1 MSNMDQNLSQILNI
15 EPEPQPIVV
24 KSPNAVEVKVEMEE
38 VDKDFQKARENL
50 KELVNLGFQAIDGV
64 LKVASEGDSPRAYE
78 VVAQMIKAV
87 AETNKDLVELHQRM
101 KTIKEDKYETKTTNN
116 TTNAIFLGSTKELQE
131 LINPKRSF
139 AKALQETDNI
149 IDTSK
154 KIIDNGW
161 YQEQ

>member
-1 MSNMDQNLSQILNI
+1 MDENLSEILNMD
-15 EPEPQPIVV
+15 PEPNQMIV
-24 KSPNAVEVKVEMEE
+24 KPPNAIEVTVDMDDA
-38 VDKDFQKARENL
+38 DKDFQRARENL
-50 KELVNLGFQAIDGV
+50 KELVNLGFLAIDGV

-101 KTIKEDKYETKTTNN
+101 KTIKQDKYEQKTVNN

-139 AKALQETDNI
+139 AKAMQDTTEI
-149 IDTSK
+149 IDESK
-154 KIIDNGW
+154 KILDH
-161 YQEQ
+161 E

>member
-1 MSNMDQNLSQILNI
+1 MSKMDENLSEILNMD
-15 EPEPQPIVV
+15 PEPKAIVARSGEPIEVV
-24 KSPNAVEVKVEMEE
+24 
-38 VDKDFQKARENL
+38 VDMDDAEKDFQKARQNL
-50 KELVNLGFQAIDGV
+50 KELVGLGFQAIDGV

-101 KTIKEDKYETKTTNN
+101 KTIKEDKYETKTINN

-139 AKALQETDNI
+139 AKALNETSAI
-149 IDTSK
+149 IEDSK
-154 KIIDNGW
+154 KLMDNG
-161 YQEQ
+161 

>member
-1 MSNMDQNLSQILNI
+1 MDENLSEILNMD
-15 EPEPQPIVV
+15 PEPNQMIV
-24 KSPNAVEVKVEMEE
+24 KPPNAIEVTVDMDDA
-38 VDKDFQKARENL
+38 DKDFQKARENL
-50 KELVNLGFQAIDGV
+50 KELVNLGFLAIDGV

-101 KTIKEDKYETKTTNN
+101 KTIKQDKYEQKTVNN

-139 AKALQETDNI
+139 AKAMQDTTEI
-149 IDTSK
+149 IDESK
-154 KIIDNGW
+154 KILDH
-161 YQEQ
+161 E

>member
-1 MSNMDQNLSQILNI
+1 MSKMDENLSEILNI
-15 EPEPQPIVV
+15 EPDPKQSLAVQ
-24 KSPNAVEVKVEMEE
+24 PNAIEVKVDMDDA
-38 VDKDFQKARENL
+38 DKDFQKARENL
-50 KELVNLGFQAIDGV
+50 KELVNLGFMAIDGV

-101 KTIKEDKYETKTTNN
+101 KTIKQDKYDQKTVNN

-139 AKALQETDNI
+139 AKAMNETAAI
-149 IDTSK
+149 IDDSK
-154 KIIDNGW
+154 KILDNG
-161 YQEQ
+161 

>member
-1 MSNMDQNLSQILNI
+1 MSKMDENLSEILNMD
-15 EPEPQPIVV
+15 PEPNQMIV
-24 KSPNAVEVKVEMEE
+24 KPPNAIEVTVDMDDA
-38 VDKDFQKARENL
+38 DKDFQKARENL
-50 KELVNLGFQAIDGV
+50 KELVNLGFLAIDGV

-101 KTIKEDKYETKTTNN
+101 KSIKQDKYEQKTVNN

-139 AKALQETDNI
+139 AKAMQDTTEI
-149 IDTSK
+149 IDESK
-154 KIIDNGW
+154 KILDH
-161 YQEQ
+161 E

>member
-1 MSNMDQNLSQILNI
+1 MDENLSEILNI
-15 EPEPQPIVV
+15 DPEPKAIV
-24 KSPNAVEVKVEMEE
+24 SRPPNAVEVKVDMDDA
-38 VDKDFQKARENL
+38 DKDFQKARENL

-87 AETNKDLVELHQRM
+87 ADTNKDLVELHQRM
-101 KTIKEDKYETKTTNN
+101 KTIKEDKYNSKTVNN

-139 AKALQETDNI
+139 AKAMNETEII
-149 IDTSK
+149 IDDSK
-154 KIIDNGW
+154 KILDNG
-161 YQEQ
+161 

>member
-1 MSNMDQNLSQILNI
+1 MSKMDENLSEILNMD
-15 EPEPQPIVV
+15 PEPNQMIV
-24 KSPNAVEVKVEMEE
+24 KPPNAIEITVDMDDA
-38 VDKDFQKARENL
+38 DKDFQKARENL
-50 KELVNLGFQAIDGV
+50 KELVNLGFLAIDGV

-101 KTIKEDKYETKTTNN
+101 KTIKQDKYEQKTVNN

-139 AKALQETDNI
+139 AKAMQDTTEI
-149 IDTSK
+149 IDESK
-154 KIIDNGW
+154 KILDH
-161 YQEQ
+161 E